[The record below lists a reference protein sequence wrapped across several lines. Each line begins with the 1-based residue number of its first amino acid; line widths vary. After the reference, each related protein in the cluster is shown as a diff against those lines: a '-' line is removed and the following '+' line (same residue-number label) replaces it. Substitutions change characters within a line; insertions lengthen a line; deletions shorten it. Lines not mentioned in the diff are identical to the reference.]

1 MTEFRQFPDRGHSL
15 TVDSGWPEVAGAALE
30 WLEKQGVRRADC
42 RPGVRFRTTVE
53 LGGRTATGLRVPAE
67 IVEALGSGKKP
78 AVRVTIGGHTYRST
92 VATRGG
98 VYLLPLSGENRTA
111 AGVAAGDEV
120 DVDIELDDQPRE
132 VTVPDD
138 LAAALAGTTRRGRR
152 SSGCRTAIG
161 SGTSWRSRA
170 RRRPRRGSAGWRRP
184 LEMLREG
191 AALARARASA
201 PARGHGEGPRPRCG

>member
-1 MTEFRQFPDRGHSL
+1 
-15 TVDSGWPEVAGAALE
+15 
-30 WLEKQGVRRADC
+30 
-42 RPGVRFRTTVE
+42 VRFRSTVE

-67 IVEALGSGKKP
+67 VVDALGAGKKP

-111 AGVAAGDEV
+111 AGVVAGDEV

-138 LAAALAGTTRRGRR
+138 LAAALAGDDAARAEFERLPYSHRQRHVLAIEGAKAPETRQRR
-152 SSGCRTAIG
+152 VAK
-161 SGTSWRSRA
+161 A
-170 RRRPRRGSAGWRRP
+170 

-191 AALARARASA
+191 RR
-201 PARGHGEGPRPRCG
+201 